1 MLGLGT
7 IFYVALLL
15 VNSIAILNEERFLS
29 RSTSDLLIFSRM
41 VYKSPFSQQLGCR
54 KWRFRRQTA
63 LNSSY
68 KCCSSITTQYV
79 LLLPTVLTFSV
90 PLIIINVLV
99 IIYELILG

>member
-29 RSTSDLLIFSRM
+29 RSTSILLIFSRM
-41 VYKSPFSQQLGCR
+41 VYESPLSQQLGCR
-54 KWRFRRQTA
+54 RRRCRRQTA

-68 KCCSSITTQYV
+68 QCCSSITTQYV

-90 PLIIINVLV
+90 PLIIVNVLV

>member
-29 RSTSDLLIFSRM
+29 RSTSNLLIFSRM
-41 VYKSPFSQQLGCR
+41 VYESPLSQQLGSRRRRC
-54 KWRFRRQTA
+54 RRQTA

-68 KCCSSITTQYV
+68 QCCSSITTQYV

-90 PLIIINVLV
+90 PLIIVNVLV

>member
-41 VYKSPFSQQLGCR
+41 VYKSPFS
-54 KWRFRRQTA
+54 
-63 LNSSY
+63 
-68 KCCSSITTQYV
+68 
-79 LLLPTVLTFSV
+79 
-90 PLIIINVLV
+90 
-99 IIYELILG
+99 